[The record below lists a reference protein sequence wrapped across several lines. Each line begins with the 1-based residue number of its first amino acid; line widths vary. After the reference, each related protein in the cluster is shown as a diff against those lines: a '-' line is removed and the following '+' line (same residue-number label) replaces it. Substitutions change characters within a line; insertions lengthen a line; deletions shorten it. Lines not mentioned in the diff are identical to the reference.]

1 MKPTI
6 IFETAY
12 HDDLNPARGTVLGF
26 IAGGLA
32 WIVSGG
38 VLALALQWAV
48 S

>member
-12 HDDLNPARGTVLGF
+12 HDDLAPAQGTILALF
-26 IAGGLA
+26 AGALA

-38 VLALALQWAV
+38 VLALALHWAV